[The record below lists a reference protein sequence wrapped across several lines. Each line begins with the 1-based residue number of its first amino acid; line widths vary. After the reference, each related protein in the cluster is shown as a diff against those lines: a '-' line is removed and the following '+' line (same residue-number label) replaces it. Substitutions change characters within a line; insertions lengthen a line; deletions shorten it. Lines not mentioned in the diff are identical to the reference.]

1 MVNNLYIRLMVDYK
15 SHFSWYYLIL
25 KFQFQILAVITYL
38 YYSLNLNHNY
48 NKIYTSSYN
57 LFINTI
63 FQLLI
68 HGADF
73 YLWFS
78 KSFFFVT
85 YNFVFLILIF
95 YIAKIDRIL
104 INILFHKIY
113 KKNKLIW
120 NNYLSKYNHTKNY

>member
-57 LFINTI
+57 LFINTN

-85 YNFVFLILIF
+85 FNFVFLILIF

-120 NNYLSKYNHTKNY
+120 NNYLNQKKIINY